1 LAILRNGIWDL
12 PKGKVEKGESYEDA
26 ALREVEEECGL
37 KKIKLIKFLTKTY
50 HTYFDPRKNRRVLKI
65 SHWYEMKSKSDK
77 LIPQAEEGI
86 DQAVWIE
93 LNELKA
99 KKPIYNNILLILDK
113 WPNYE
118 S

>member
-1 LAILRNGIWDL
+1 
-12 PKGKVEKGESYEDA
+12 
-26 ALREVEEECGL
+26 
-37 KKIKLIKFLTKTY
+37 
-50 HTYFDPRKNRRVLKI
+50 
-65 SHWYEMKSKSDK
+65 MKSKSDK

>member
-1 LAILRNGIWDL
+1 M
-12 PKGKVEKGESYEDA
+12 KT
-26 ALREVEEECGL
+26 
-37 KKIKLIKFLTKTY
+37 KKMELT
-50 HTYFDPRKNRRVLKI
+50 
-65 SHWYEMKSKSDK
+65 
-77 LIPQAEEGI
+77 PQSEEGI
-86 DQAVWIE
+86 ELAEWTD